1 MQLKD
6 SGPALDKA
14 LAAGHYPWLN
24 KTEPTP
30 AIFAADSLV
39 KDHLAVYKEL
49 YKFNKANAV
58 ECTLALFE
66 KLRGV
71 NTEQFLKFQRQLLTA
86 PRNDVNMVNLCKLL
100 KIYEDFRD
108 YCESHDSQVYDF
120 DEEFNWPYAD
130 YIVEPAFEAAL
141 GSDFS
146 NLEFLEKLD
155 CLDLDHANRFI
166 HSWFEAKDSIR
177 VMCID
182 FNQGTNNKIKVDPS
196 KMAAFVLT
204 LQRWNP
210 PLEALGVDME
220 EFMRGVVFKIND
232 VKVPYFRL
240 IDPGFRAEE
249 EYIRRM
255 IYTTAGEIPVRLQ
268 LETFPKQMI
277 SGTVEMMALIK
288 KDYRDDPRFALDFM
302 YLKYC

>member
-1 MQLKD
+1 MSTENLLMQLKD
-6 SGPALDKA
+6 AGPALDAA

-30 AIFAADSLV
+30 DIFAADSLV

-49 YKFNKANAV
+49 YKFNKAKAV

-71 NTEQFLKFQRQLLTA
+71 NTEQFLKFQSQLLTA
-86 PRNDVNMVNLCKLL
+86 PQNDVNMVNLCKLL

-166 HSWFEAKDSIR
+166 HSWFEAKDSLQ
-177 VMCID
+177 VMC
-182 FNQGTNNKIKVDPS
+182 GSTNVDAA
-196 KMAAFVLT
+196 KMDAFVRT
-204 LQRWNP
+204 LQRWKP

-220 EFMRGVVFKIND
+220 EFMRGVVFKVNHGNI
-232 VKVPYFRL
+232 P
-240 IDPGFRAEE
+240 
-249 EYIRRM
+249 RRPSQRVVWEN
-255 IYTTAGEIPVRLQ
+255 I
-268 LETFPKQMI
+268 
-277 SGTVEMMALIK
+277 
-288 KDYRDDPRFALDFM
+288 
-302 YLKYC
+302 